1 MVPFTIDLA
10 VAPFGPIT
18 CSGNACVADV
28 LQYTVYAV
36 IIPLVWMG
44 GVQAIAISL
53 GEVVTGAIEI
63 LDGAVGTVQ
72 GNKVYKLH

>member
-1 MVPFTIDLA
+1 M
-10 VAPFGPIT
+10 
-18 CSGNACVADV
+18 
-28 LQYTVYAV
+28 YAV
-36 IIPLVWMG
+36 IIPLVWVG

-72 GNKVYKLH
+72 GNKVYKLTLTYLSNEDIPTSSL